1 MDLILLLK
9 KDGKPMP
16 ETNRNYLSYL
26 LRIWND
32 SADGEWHATLQDV
45 FSDDCYHFAT
55 LLELY
60 VNLQELTSGN
70 MQGNNKDPMELL
82 ISQISER
89 AE

>member
-1 MDLILLLK
+1 
-9 KDGKPMP
+9 MP

-26 LRIWND
+26 LRIWKD

-45 FSDDCYHFAT
+45 FSGDCYHFAT
-55 LLELY
+55 LFELY

-70 MQGNNKDPMELL
+70 TQENSNEPMELF